1 MILRLI
7 LLQAGGQGWPVVL
20 GRRDSLTSH
29 FSQSASFG
37 LDGLPSPFSPLNTTF
52 ANFKLRNFSQAETI
66 TLSGSHT
73 FGRAHCAAF
82 TLRFNNTP
90 GINLNDTNVNPIL
103 KKEILEFCS
112 LGDRNTVVDL
122 DVTTPNIFD
131 NAYYRNLGYELGI
144 LHSDQNLV
152 TTPGSNALVQL
163 YSNQNDLFLS
173 AFAKAMVKMQNLSPL
188 TGTEGEIRIKCG
200 EVNPPDSSSRTRS
213 ESSIAVE

>member
-1 MILRLI
+1 
-7 LLQAGGQGWPVVL
+7 LQVGGKGWPVVL

-29 FSQSASFG
+29 FALASSRDT
-37 LDGLPSPFSPLNTTF
+37 DGIPSPFSPLNTTF

-73 FGRAHCAAF
+73 IGRAHCRTF
-82 TLRFNNTP
+82 TGRFNNTP

-112 LGDRNTVVDL
+112 SDPLNTVVDL
-122 DVTTPNIFD
+122 DVTTPNFFD
-131 NAYYRNLGYELGI
+131 NAYYKNLGHELGI
-144 LHSDQNLV
+144 LHTDQNLV

-163 YSNQNDLFLS
+163 YSNQNDLFLT
-173 AFAKAMVKMQNLSPL
+173 AFAEAMIKMQNLSPL
-188 TGTEGEIRIKCG
+188 TGTEGEIRVKCG
-200 EVNPPDSSSRTRS
+200 EVNPPDSSSSSRTRS